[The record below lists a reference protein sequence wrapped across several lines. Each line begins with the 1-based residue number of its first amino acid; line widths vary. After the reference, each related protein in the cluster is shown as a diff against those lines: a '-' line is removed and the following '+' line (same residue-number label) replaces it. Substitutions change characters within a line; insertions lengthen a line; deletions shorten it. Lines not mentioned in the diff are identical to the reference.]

1 MRYIKQDKLLRAAEL
16 CSHLRQTLDKGFL
29 SGRVLSV
36 FDHAVNLQTPAGLVS
51 LLTADRALY
60 PDSIRLLEHG
70 PFSACGLRPGIR
82 VELDAKCC
90 FFPKIDLTI
99 DLQDALVKDLSIFHV
114 PGLIVPDGLYKRLS
128 HIVEA
133 AARRGTAEGLA
144 PLLFSVGRRPDR
156 DRFPPNC
163 YTSFLWPRFETLFT
177 AIRSGDL
184 EAAAAAAAQMAGCG
198 PGLTPSSDDF
208 LTGFMAALLTRSAAD
223 NRIQPVLAL
232 TKRMADSACPK
243 TNAISGGFL
252 AQSAQGLFSED
263 VISPMTALF
272 SEGDPQ
278 ALSDAAY
285 KVACFGET
293 SGTDILTGIYFG
305 AKI

>member
-1 MRYIKQDKLLRAAEL
+1 MRYIKQDKFLRAAEL

-70 PFSACGLRPGIR
+70 PFSACGLRPGIQ
-82 VELDAKCC
+82 VEFADNHC
-90 FFPKIDLTI
+90 FFPQISLII
-99 DLQDALVKDLSIFHV
+99 DLQDVPTKDLSIFHV
-114 PGLIVPDGLYKRLS
+114 PGLIVPDGLDKRLAY
-128 HIVEA
+128 IIEA
-133 AARRGTAEGLA
+133 TAQRGTAEGLA
-144 PLLFSVGRRPDR
+144 PLLFSVGRRPDQ
-156 DRFPPNC
+156 DRFPSNC

-177 AIRSGDL
+177 AVRSGDL
-184 EAAAAAAAQMAGCG
+184 DEAAAAVARTAGCG

-208 LTGFMAALLTRSAAD
+208 LTGFIAALLTRAAAD
-223 NRIQPVLAL
+223 NRIQPVLTL
-232 TKRMADSACPK
+232 TRRMADAARPK

-252 AQSAQGLFSED
+252 AQSAQGFFSED
-263 VISPMTALF
+263 VLAVMTALF
-272 SEGDPQ
+272 SESDPQ
-278 ALSDAAY
+278 ALLDAACE
-285 KVACFGET
+285 VACFGET

-305 AKI
+305 TKI

>member
-51 LLTADRALY
+51 LLTANRALY
-60 PDSIRLLEHG
+60 PDSNRLLEHG

-128 HIVEA
+128 HIV
-133 AARRGTAEGLA
+133 
-144 PLLFSVGRRPDR
+144 
-156 DRFPPNC
+156 
-163 YTSFLWPRFETLFT
+163 
-177 AIRSGDL
+177 
-184 EAAAAAAAQMAGCG
+184 
-198 PGLTPSSDDF
+198 
-208 LTGFMAALLTRSAAD
+208 
-223 NRIQPVLAL
+223 
-232 TKRMADSACPK
+232 
-243 TNAISGGFL
+243 
-252 AQSAQGLFSED
+252 
-263 VISPMTALF
+263 
-272 SEGDPQ
+272 
-278 ALSDAAY
+278 
-285 KVACFGET
+285 
-293 SGTDILTGIYFG
+293 
-305 AKI
+305 

>member
-1 MRYIKQDKLLRAAEL
+1 MRYIKQDELLRAAEL
-16 CSHLRQTLDKGFL
+16 CLHLRQTLAGSLF

-36 FDHAVNLQTPAGLVS
+36 FDHAANLETPAGLVS
-51 LLTADRALY
+51 LLTSDRALY
-60 PDSIRLLEHG
+60 PDSIRLTTYG
-70 PFSACGLRPGIR
+70 PLGACGLRPGIR
-82 VELDAKCC
+82 AELDGNRCL
-90 FFPKIDLTI
+90 FPQIGLLIDF
-99 DLQDALVKDLSIFHV
+99 QGAPAKDLSIFHV
-114 PGLIVPDGLYKRLS
+114 AGLAVPDGLDTRLA

-133 AARRGTAEGLA
+133 VARRGTAEGLA
-144 PLLFSVGRRPDR
+144 PLLFSGERCPARN
-156 DRFPPNC
+156 RFPPNC
-163 YTSFLWPRFETLFT
+163 YTSFLQPRIEALF
-177 AIRSGDL
+177 AAVQSDDL
-184 EAAAAAAAQMAGCG
+184 EQAAGAAARLAGCG

-208 LTGFMAALLTRSAAD
+208 LTGVMAALLTRAAAD

-232 TKRMADSACPK
+232 TKRIAEAARPK

-252 AQSAQGLFSED
+252 AQSAQGLFSEN
-263 VISPMTALF
+263 VLAVMAALF

-278 ALSDAAY
+278 ALFEAAY